1 MLLFCRNSVKTL
13 KKLKLRIFLLD
24 HIKDDFLFWESHCC
38 FKICFLGL
46 GNLSMLLSP
55 LLPLPHRSLLSQN
68 LTKLFCKMLENK
80 KHLVKHNQGGYSG
93 ALKREARL
101 AEHHG

>member
-1 MLLFCRNSVKTL
+1 MLPFCRNSMKTL

-55 LLPLPHRSLLSQN
+55 LLPLPHLSLLRQN
-68 LTKLFCKMLENK
+68 LTKLRNFSARC
-80 KHLVKHNQGGYSG
+80 
-93 ALKREARL
+93 LKRKSTL
-101 AEHHG
+101 